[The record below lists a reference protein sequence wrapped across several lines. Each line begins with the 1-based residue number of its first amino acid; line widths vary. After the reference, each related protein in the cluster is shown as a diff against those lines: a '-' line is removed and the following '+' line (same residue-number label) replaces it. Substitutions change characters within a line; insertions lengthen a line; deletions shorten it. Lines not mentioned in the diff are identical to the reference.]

1 MDMDISMDIHA
12 KSVDM
17 DVDMDGKF
25 HIHGN
30 PENICETDKARDFK
44 FCTLVGSVKY

>member
-1 MDMDISMDIHA
+1 
-12 KSVDM
+12 M

-30 PENICETDKARDFK
+30 PVYLAQNQVFDDQVFE
-44 FCTLVGSVKY
+44 